1 MEDWDVIAPADIPQH
16 KISSLLDKNSF
27 LFSLTGSISQNIGR
41 TVNSMQK
48 AMGKIRFSGLR
59 W

>member
-27 LFSLTGSISQNIGR
+27 LFSITGSISQNIGR

-48 AMGKIRFSGLR
+48 AMGKDML
-59 W
+59 